1 MENANQPNSG
11 IEVTQ
16 PEQDVK
22 NVEMS
27 QEALNALIDKK
38 YAKGAEKA
46 KTDLLES
53 LGLDSVDS
61 LKSMVEQTRQN
72 EESQKTELQKMQ
84 ERLEAIEAE
93 KQSLAEK
100 AEQAN
105 AKAAVSSMSAQH
117 GVQDVEVFEL
127 IYNTAAKGEG
137 FNQDEFINQLK
148 ESKPYLFASQAKAT
162 PKVDNSSNN
171 QGDPLD
177 FAQRV
182 KMAKTKQELDALYA
196 ELN

>member
-1 MENANQPNSG
+1 MDNETNQNSVNENTS
-11 IEVTQ
+11 TQ
-16 PEQDVK
+16 ETK
-22 NVEMS
+22 VEMS

-61 LKSMVEQTRQN
+61 LKSMVEKTRQN

-100 AEQAN
+100 AEMAN
-105 AKAAVSSMSAQH
+105 ARATVSSMSAKH
-117 GVQDVEVFEL
+117 GIQDTEVFEL
-127 IYNTAAKGEG
+127 IYNTTSKGEG
-137 FNQDEFINQLK
+137 FNEDEFITKLK

-162 PKVDNSSNN
+162 PRTDNSSNN
-171 QGDPLD
+171 QGNPLD

-196 ELN
+196 ELK